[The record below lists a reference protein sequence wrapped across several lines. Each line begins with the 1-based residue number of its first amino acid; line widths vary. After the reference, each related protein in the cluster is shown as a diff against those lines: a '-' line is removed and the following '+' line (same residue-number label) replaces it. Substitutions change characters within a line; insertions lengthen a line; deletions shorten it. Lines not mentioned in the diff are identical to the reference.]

1 MWFVFYFVKLDDFFD
16 IDFFVENNI
25 GWVVFVFFVFFG
37 EWKINEDND
46 GSKLVCLKMNVGKIL
61 FFLYMF

>member
-1 MWFVFYFVKLDDFFD
+1 MGSLYFFMWFVFYFVKLDDFFD
-16 IDFFVENNI
+16 IDFFVENNV

-46 GSKLVCLKMNVGKIL
+46 GS
-61 FFLYMF
+61 